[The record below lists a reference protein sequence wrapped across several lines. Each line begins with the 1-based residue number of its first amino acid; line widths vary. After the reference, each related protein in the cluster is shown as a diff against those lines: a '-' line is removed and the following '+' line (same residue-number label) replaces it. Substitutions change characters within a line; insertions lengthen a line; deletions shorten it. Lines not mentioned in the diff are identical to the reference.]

1 MNSEDTQPGM
11 GEAIADDYLDKV
23 NGGFERINIRDKGT
37 SVLCPQQREFDL
49 SDQYNQR
56 MDDALNSAI
65 YDHFKINITDL
76 FDSPFHPKI
85 ERQKLNEPD

>member
-1 MNSEDTQPGM
+1 MNMGM
-11 GEAIADDYLDKV
+11 AEAIADDDLDKV
-23 NGGFERINIRDKGT
+23 NGGFERINIRDKGM

-65 YDHFKINITDL
+65 YDLPEINITDL
-76 FDSPFHPKI
+76 FDSPCNPEI
-85 ERQKLNEPD
+85 ERQKHNESD